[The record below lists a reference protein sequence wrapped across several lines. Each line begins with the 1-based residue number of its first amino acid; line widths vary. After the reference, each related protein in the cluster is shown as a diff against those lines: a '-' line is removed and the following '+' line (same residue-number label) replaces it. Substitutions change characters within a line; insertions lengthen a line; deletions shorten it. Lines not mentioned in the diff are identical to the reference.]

1 MQAVVKMPLRVRIH
15 EEVSSSEFGICYI
28 LKLHN

>member
-15 EEVSSSEFGICYI
+15 EVSSSEFGICYI